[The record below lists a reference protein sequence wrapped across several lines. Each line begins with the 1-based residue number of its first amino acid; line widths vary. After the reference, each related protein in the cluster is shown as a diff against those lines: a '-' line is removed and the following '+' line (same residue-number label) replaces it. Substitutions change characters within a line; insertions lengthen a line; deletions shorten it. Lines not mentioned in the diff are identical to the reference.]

1 MSEEQKITNIE
12 LSGLT
17 EKVKG
22 LFLDGYRLV
31 QIGCTKLESGFELN
45 YSFDKDYKFINLR
58 LSLADFEKEIPSI
71 SGIYWAAFLYE
82 NETADLFGARFKDI
96 AVDYKGTFYN
106 TQISHPFNVADKP
119 QAPEAK

>member
-1 MSEEQKITNIE
+1 MSEEQKMINIDLAE
-12 LSGLT
+12 LT

-22 LFLDGYRLV
+22 LFSEGYRLV

-45 YSFDKDYKFINLR
+45 YSFDKDYKFVNLR
-58 LSLADFEKEIPSI
+58 LSLADFGKEIPSI

-96 AVDYKGTFYN
+96 AVDYKGKFYN
-106 TQISHPFNVADKP
+106 TQVPHPFNVADKP
-119 QAPEAK
+119 QVPEAK